1 MNNVNFLNNTIL
13 RLYVEQ
19 EAGKEGE
26 PTTFLVRVKT
36 QEEADSLKESLD
48 KLASTNSWS
57 SHTHSTGDRLK
68 TIAGQTAADHFKFDD
83 KNFLW

>member
-1 MNNVNFLNNTIL
+1 MQIRNPDLKWTMFLNNTIL
-13 RLYVEQ
+13 TLYVEQ

-48 KLASTNSWS
+48 KLASTAS
-57 SHTHSTGDRLK
+57 S
-68 TIAGQTAADHFKFDD
+68 
-83 KNFLW
+83 

>member
-48 KLASTNSWS
+48 KLASTNS
-57 SHTHSTGDRLK
+57 
-68 TIAGQTAADHFKFDD
+68 
-83 KNFLW
+83 